1 MYNGI
6 GLLTPR
12 GSGTSGHVTSNSFNI
27 RSVPTRYDKR
37 DDQPRKQVVR
47 KPDESILEHERKREI
62 ELKVVELEDDLE
74 TKGCVPVHTLRL
86 CTC

>member
-27 RSVPTRYDKR
+27 RGGPRTFDHAAR
-37 DDQPRKQVVR
+37 DAKPVAPAVR
-47 KPDESILEHERKREI
+47 KPDESILEHERKREV
-62 ELKVVELEDDLE
+62 ELKLVELEDELE
-74 TKGCVPVHTLRL
+74 VKGCGAT
-86 CTC
+86 